1 MKQKRIL
8 ARMKKMNLT
17 TKRRRKIQLK
27 IYVSMKRLNFI
38 ARFAINAIME
48 K

>member
-1 MKQKRIL
+1 MK
-8 ARMKKMNLT
+8 AP
-17 TKRRRKIQLK
+17 K

-48 K
+48 KQKQRAEHVAIQHLLL